1 MPLNYLELFNTMVD
15 KKASRMHLIP
25 GSPIMLR
32 SIDSFAPMDPTVLMP
47 QDTASFAE
55 EILSAA
61 QKEILKSKKELNFTL
76 SVPGL
81 SRFRVNIFTQRGSI
95 AAVIMTNPPKPPT
108 MDELGI
114 PEGIRTL
121 VSNLRSGLV
130 IISGS
135 RGSGKSSTMAA
146 ILNHILEMRSCQVVT
161 LENPIDF
168 LFRNRKGVICQRE
181 VGTDTESYE
190 TAFKSLMHQG
200 ADVLA
205 INEFNSYE
213 IARNILNL
221 SAGGMLVLAIASS
234 PSVLVLL
241 EQLVDLYPPHLKQQ
255 AQTLLSVSLEAII
268 SQTLLNRAQGGGLVP
283 AFEICIGNGHVR
295 NLLREGKIFQIQSVI
310 GTTGREVGMISQEQ
324 ALRGMVKKN
333 LVTQDEA
340 ISKAARPEEFKKM
353 LSLPY

>member
-1 MPLNYLELFNTMVD
+1 MPLNYLELFSTMVD
-15 KKASRMHLIP
+15 KKASRLHLVP
-25 GSPIMLR
+25 GSPIMVR
-32 SIDSFAPMDPTVLMP
+32 AGNSFTPLDTDVLKP
-47 QDTASFAE
+47 QDTSSFVE
-55 EILSAA
+55 GILSEA
-61 QKEILKSKKELNFTL
+61 QKELFKTKKELDFAL

-81 SRFRVNIFTQRGSI
+81 SRFRINIFTQRGST
-95 AAVIMTNPPKPPT
+95 AVVIMTNPPNPPT

-121 VSNLRSGLV
+121 ITNLHSGLV
-130 IISGS
+130 IITGS

-146 ILNHILEMRSCQVVT
+146 IVNHILEMRACQVVT
-161 LENPIDF
+161 IENPIDF

-221 SAGGMLVLAIASS
+221 SVGGMLVLAIANS

-241 EQLVDLYPPHLKQQ
+241 EQLVELYPPHLKQQ
-255 AQTLLSVSLEAII
+255 AQTLLSVCLEAII
-268 SQTLLNRAQGGGLVP
+268 SQTLLLKSQGGGFVP
-283 AFEICIGNGHVR
+283 AFEICIGNGQVR
-295 NLLREGKIFQIQSVI
+295 NLLRDGKIFQIQSVI
-310 GTTGREVGMISQEQ
+310 GSTGREVGMISQEQ
-324 ALRGMVKKN
+324 ALRILVKKN
-333 LVTQDEA
+333 AITQDEA
-340 ISKAARPEEFKKM
+340 IAKAARPEEFKKM
-353 LSLPY
+353 LSLSY